1 MLAPMGAGFDIARLK
16 LPLRFFRYFLSRPS
30 FDIDRNPAVLTV
42 MLQRPW
48 RRARAVV
55 VAAFVLILGA
65 GVIHAVRSGS
75 PVLVDD
81 LSDSLLPLIAMAAFW
96 AALTFGQK
104 RLLASFGDSEVTVQ
118 EGGIRAPRWRW
129 TVPIASFSGLA
140 WRFHR
145 TEERYEKHVFNE
157 KTEYRLRAIP
167 KETFFHWIEL
177 AHPDPDKTLI
187 LYMDQSEAG
196 IRERLEHYSRRLDRP
211 ILASRVET
219 SF

>member
-1 MLAPMGAGFDIARLK
+1 MATGFDRARLK

-55 VAAFVLILGA
+55 VVAFVVVFGA
-65 GVIHAVRSGS
+65 VVIHAVRSGS
-75 PVLVDD
+75 SVLVDD
-81 LSDSLLPLIAMAAFW
+81 LSDSLLPLLAMAAFW

-104 RLLASFGDSEVTVQ
+104 RLLATFGDKEVTVQ

-187 LYMDQSEAG
+187 LYMDQSDAG
-196 IRERLEHYSRRLDRP
+196 IRERLERYSRRLDRP

-219 SF
+219 AF

>member
-1 MLAPMGAGFDIARLK
+1 MLAPMGAGFDTARLK

-65 GVIHAVRSGS
+65 VVIHAVRSGS

-104 RLLASFGDSEVTVQ
+104 RLLASFGDSEVTVKKAGSGRRAGAGRCPSPLSAALP
-118 EGGIRAPRWRW
+118 GGSIAPKSAMRSMSSTRRRSIAFGPYRKRPSSIGSNSP
-129 TVPIASFSGLA
+129 TPIP
-140 WRFHR
+140 
-145 TEERYEKHVFNE
+145 T
-157 KTEYRLRAIP
+157 
-167 KETFFHWIEL
+167 
-177 AHPDPDKTLI
+177 
-187 LYMDQSEAG
+187 
-196 IRERLEHYSRRLDRP
+196 RP
-211 ILASRVET
+211 
-219 SF
+219 